1 MSGFQ
6 IIEPYVIQDCAV
18 VRTRKIKGIAGS
30 HGIELSVR
38 SDNNVIQDLNVQ
50 QPVRFYHLVR
60 SHDVFSGRREIP
72 GRVIMEQ
79 HDGCRVGQNRCLQ
92 RLSGTR
98 DRRIDRPDAHNVH
111 IDGFSVI
118 AEIDQHHELP
128 VKIAEILADNI
139 DCAVG
144 SGDGS
149 VRYERRFLH
158 HANRYL
164 FHFILHRRRR
174 PLRQHTQ

>member
-1 MSGFQ
+1 M
-6 IIEPYVIQDCAV
+6 
-18 VRTRKIKGIAGS
+18 KK
-30 HGIELSVR
+30 
-38 SDNNVIQDLNVQ
+38 
-50 QPVRFYHLVR
+50 
-60 SHDVFSGRREIP
+60 
-72 GRVIMEQ
+72 
-79 HDGCRVGQNRCLQ
+79 HDGRSVGQDRRLQ

-98 DRRIDRPDAHNVH
+98 DRRVDRPDAHDVH

-128 VKIAEILADNI
+128 VEIAEILADNS

-144 SGDGS
+144 SADGT
-149 VRYERRFLH
+149 VRYDRRILR
-158 HANRYL
+158 HADRYL